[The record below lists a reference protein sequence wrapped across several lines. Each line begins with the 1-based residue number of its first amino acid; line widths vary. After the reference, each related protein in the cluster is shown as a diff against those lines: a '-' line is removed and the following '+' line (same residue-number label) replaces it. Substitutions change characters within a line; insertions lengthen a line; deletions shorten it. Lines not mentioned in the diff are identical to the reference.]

1 LKESGMAIELHAPL
15 PVEGLRGVLDCDA
28 ARVAAMRV
36 RFTGAV
42 LPGDTLRTELWVDG
56 EVVSLRTTAVE
67 RDAVVLDKG
76 RVDLRP
82 INHKEN

>member
-1 LKESGMAIELHAPL
+1 MALDPPALLRRSFAPIEHRLT
-15 PVEGLRGVLDCDA
+15 
-28 ARVAAMRV
+28 MRV

-42 LPGDTLRTELWVDG
+42 LPGDTIRTELRADG
-56 EVVSLRTTAVE
+56 EVDSLRATAVE